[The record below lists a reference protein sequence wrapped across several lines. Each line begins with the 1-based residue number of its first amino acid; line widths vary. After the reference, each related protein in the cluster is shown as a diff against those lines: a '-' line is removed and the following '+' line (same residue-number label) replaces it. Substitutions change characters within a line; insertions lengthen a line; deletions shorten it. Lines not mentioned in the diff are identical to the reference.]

1 MSRANQLFNQI
12 IDDLE
17 KSMVDPDPM
26 PFSKY
31 FDSLTVSKALMQKLI
46 ASHDVQIAAASHRAT
61 NEKSCGVTLWW
72 D

>member
-1 MSRANQLFNQI
+1 MSRPNQLFNQI

-31 FDSLTVSKALMQKLI
+31 LNSLTVSKALMQKLI
-46 ASHDVQIAAASHRAT
+46 ASHDVQIAAAIHRAS
-61 NEKSCGVTLWW
+61 KQKQ
-72 D
+72 

>member
-17 KSMVDPDPM
+17 KSILDQDPM

-31 FDSLTVSKALMQKLI
+31 LDSLTKSRALMQKLI
-46 ASHDVQIAAASHRAT
+46 ASHDVQIAAAIHRAT
-61 NEKSCGVTLWW
+61 KQK
-72 D
+72 

>member
-17 KSMVDPDPM
+17 KSIVDLDPI

-31 FDSLTVSKALMQKLI
+31 FDSLSVPKALMQKLI
-46 ASHDVQIAAASHRAT
+46 EAHDIQIATAIHRAS
-61 NEKSCGVTLWW
+61 KQKQ
-72 D
+72 